1 MTNEEFIESITLD
14 GEEWRDVVGYEGDY
28 MVSNLGRIV
37 VLSRLVNRKH
47 RNGKDANYVIKP
59 HICSTSISPSTNYR
73 RMTFVR
79 EGVKDTQLVHRI
91 VAEAFLPNPNEFPV
105 VDHINDN
112 PKDNRSC
119 NLQWCTQKTNNN
131 KPHHIEATSRSSK
144 GRIPY
149 NRRKVVQLT
158 PNMTFVRS
166 YEYMTLAKDDGF
178 HYSGISMAIHGKI
191 PLYKGYKW
199 MYLSDYENLVISKSK
214 NACPTLGC

>member
-1 MTNEEFIESITLD
+1 MTNEEFLASITLEN
-14 GEEWRDVVGYEGDY
+14 EEWRDVVGYEGYY
-28 MVSNLGRIV
+28 MVSSLGRIV

-47 RNGKDANYVIKP
+47 RNGKDANYVLKP

-91 VAEAFLPNPNEFPV
+91 VAEAFLPNPNGFPV

-158 PNMTFVRS
+158 PNMAFVRS

-199 MYLSDYENLVISKSK
+199 MYLSDYEKSLV
-214 NACPTLGC
+214 NQ

>member
-1 MTNEEFIESITLD
+1 MTNEEFIESIRLQ
-14 GEEWRDVVGYEGDY
+14 GEEWRDVVGYEGY
-28 MVSNLGRIV
+28 YKVSNLGRIV

-47 RNGKDANYVIKP
+47 RNGKDANYVLKP

-91 VAEAFLPNPNEFPV
+91 VAEAFLPNPNGFPV

-119 NLQWCTQKTNNN
+119 NLQWCTQKTNNS

-199 MYLSDYENLVISKSK
+199 MYLSDYEKLSPIQ
-214 NACPTLGC
+214 